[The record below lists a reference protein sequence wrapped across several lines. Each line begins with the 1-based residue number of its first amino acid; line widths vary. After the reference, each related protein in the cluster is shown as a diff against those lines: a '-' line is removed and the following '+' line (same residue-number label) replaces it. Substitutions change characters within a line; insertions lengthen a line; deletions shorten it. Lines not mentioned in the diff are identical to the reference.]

1 MGEHNA
7 SLESGWTMS
16 GGGSPRRRDSED
28 PVSQFRRVSG
38 ETQAKPVDGNAARFL
53 FEFDQQQR
61 HGHLPDRPSTSAG
74 SAFNSARTRTTGK
87 PRDTQDDLHLDLH
100 ANGLET
106 TFYNFPLPGSL
117 PTPTGSPKSLPLPSS
132 RKLPSTALPTRPPT
146 PASLE
151 LQPANGM
158 GPQPQEIGMALGSP
172 QHPPTA
178 WPTHLAGDRYT
189 ATPDHVGDE
198 FTNLP
203 STTKQKPSK
212 WKRFFGSKKPE
223 VHPPPLYQLH
233 FDPTQQSASRGSGS
247 GPGTVTNEKQP
258 KSSGRT
264 RSTSIRRNL
273 KHKATMSR
281 SQTEPVRP
289 HVEAKSHKPPPTNP
303 DLIFGGGRVDGDG
316 PRPTP
321 KGFGLL
327 DVDIPSVQLER
338 YSIMFGSLLEKP
350 ESLQSSLLARRQATL
365 EKLKTVNAELD
376 VKVRTST
383 SHART
388 PKDTNGGE
396 KDPGEEVKAHSPLP
410 RRATSPGMAL
420 RNQSPS
426 FSLFPQTPHTAPSSA
441 ASPLGP
447 RGATPI
453 QRSNTSPAVLSP
465 ARPSFAPKIDNEDH
479 ANLVEP
485 DSPTIPRRRQP
496 DAAQELRPSKPKTD
510 GPRPVGETSTASI
523 PRGQDWSEQSHL
535 VLDSPSKDQSD
546 DARRTTP
553 NPEPIAVAIPMGP
566 TMPEPRWHAPPRS
579 VSHTLDKSGSDSST
593 GSSTS
598 TSTSVSSITTPLSQ
612 STAPYPV
619 VKPLRLRAPSAS
631 QTWRPAATR
640 ARSATT
646 VAAPSAIPRLS
657 SQTATPLPPAAPKL
671 SSPTSD
677 EDEARLETAAD
688 VSIARQISSTAPYP
702 VVKPL
707 RLRAPS
713 ASQTWRPAATRA
725 RSATTV
731 AAPSAIPRLS
741 SQTATP
747 LPPAAPKLSSPT
759 SDEDEARLETAADV
773 SIARQISVSR
783 RQRQLLVPIKTSVR
797 ARGQQNPGGGAR
809 GLSPEERAGA
819 GPGVPTA
826 DAGAGPIS
834 VGPVSSP
841 LGAIATASKEEIE
854 RFSPPAEKGELRA
867 SAVSPNTERLV
878 QGFARP
884 RTPTLVVVGRGA
896 DERERAWAGATARS
910 TPRQPSPMGVSEG
923 RRLRQVSQ
931 PGHAPQHSMVGE
943 IRVGM
948 AIRQRLVRARA
959 ALMT

>member
-289 HVEAKSHKPPPTNP
+289 HVEAKCHKPPPTNP

-396 KDPGEEVKAHSPLP
+396 KDPEEGVKAHSPLP

-496 DAAQELRPSKPKTD
+496 DAAQELRPSKPKMD

-546 DARRTTP
+546 DARRRTP

-579 VSHTLDKSGSDSST
+579 VSQTLDKSGSDSST

-657 SQTATPLPPAAPKL
+657 SQTATPLPP
-671 SSPTSD
+671 S
-677 EDEARLETAAD
+677 
-688 VSIARQISSTAPYP
+688 
-702 VVKPL
+702 
-707 RLRAPS
+707 
-713 ASQTWRPAATRA
+713 
-725 RSATTV
+725 
-731 AAPSAIPRLS
+731 
-741 SQTATP
+741 
-747 LPPAAPKLSSPT
+747 APKLSSPT

-797 ARGQQNPGGGAR
+797 ARGQQNPGGGGAR

-826 DAGAGPIS
+826 DAEAGPIS

-948 AIRQRLVRARA
+948 AVSREGSTTRKANVSELKYRKSERAVVERVRVRN
-959 ALMT
+959 